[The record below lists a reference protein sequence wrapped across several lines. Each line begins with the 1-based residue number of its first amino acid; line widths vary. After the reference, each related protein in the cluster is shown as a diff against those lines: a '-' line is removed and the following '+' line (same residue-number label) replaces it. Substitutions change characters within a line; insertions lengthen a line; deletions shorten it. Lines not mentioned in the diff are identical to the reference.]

1 MYNKNKMDNFDLKK
15 YLVENKV
22 TNNSKI
28 SESIISKLASLFQRT
43 PSETKLL
50 NSLDLF
56 DDNLL
61 EIGERKLNIVIER
74 AKEFGMDIN
83 DEQAYNIIQKK
94 LAMELENL
102 K

>member
-1 MYNKNKMDNFDLKK
+1 MDNFNLRK
-15 YLVENKV
+15 YLAENKV

-28 SESIISKLASLFQRT
+28 SESIISKISSLFQRT

-94 LAMELENL
+94 LAMEIENL